1 MTGTRAT
8 STSKTSTGT
17 WVLVAA
23 ITGSSL
29 GYIDGT
35 AVNVALPVLQR
46 DLHAGIPLVQWV
58 FEGYSL
64 FLSALILVGGALGD
78 RFGRRIVFTI
88 GVVVFALS
96 SLVCGL
102 SSSIGM
108 LIVARCIQGIGAA
121 LCIPGSLALIA
132 ACFTVDERG
141 RAIGTWSGFSAVT
154 AALGPVLGGW
164 LTQAVSWRAVF
175 FINVPIAAIVVAVT
189 TLRVP
194 ESRGDQRKIDILGA
208 SLATVSCGAIVF
220 GLIGMQQSRGIA
232 FPIIVATG
240 CVLLAL
246 FVLYERYATRYAML
260 DMNLFRSPAFSGAN
274 LYTFLLY
281 AALGGSLYFL
291 PFDLIDVHRYTPLAA
306 GAVFLPFIIIM
317 FLASRWSGGLVGRTG
332 PRLPLL
338 VGGLLAAAG
347 FYVFAR
353 IGHDG
358 SYWTTFFPGAVLL
371 GMGGACFVAPLT
383 TTVLDAASVSETG
396 TASGVNNAVSRVA
409 GLFAIAGIGL
419 AITARGGYA
428 GGFPVAMLISTGL
441 CVFAAVLAS
450 AWNWRITAA
459 ST

>member
-1 MTGTRAT
+1 VR
-8 STSKTSTGT
+8 SVGT

-23 ITGSSL
+23 IAGSSL

-46 DLHAGIPLVQWV
+46 DLHAGISLVQWV

-78 RFGRRIVFTI
+78 RFGRRIIFTI

-96 SLVCGL
+96 SLACGL
-102 SSSIGM
+102 STGIGM
-108 LIVARCIQGIGAA
+108 LIVARCVQGVGAA

-132 ACFTVDERG
+132 ASFDVDARG

-164 LTQAVSWRAVF
+164 LTQAISWRAVF
-175 FINVPIAAIVVAVT
+175 FINIPIAALVVAVT
-189 TLRVP
+189 LFRVP
-194 ESRGDQRKIDILGA
+194 ESRGEQRTIDVPGA
-208 SLATVSCGAIVF
+208 ALATISCGAIVY
-220 GLIGMQQSRGIA
+220 GLIGMQQGRDVV
-232 FPIIVATG
+232 FPVVVAVG
-240 CVLLAL
+240 CLLLAA
-246 FVLYERYATRYAML
+246 FVLYERYGTRCAML
-260 DMNLFRSPAFSGAN
+260 DMNLFRSSAFSGAN

-306 GAVFLPFIIIM
+306 GAVFLPFIAIM
-317 FLASRWSGGLVGRTG
+317 FLASRWSGGLASRTG

-353 IGHDG
+353 IGAG
-358 SYWTTFFPGAVLL
+358 GAYWTTFFPGAVLL

-383 TTVLDAASVSETG
+383 TTVLDAATVSETG

-428 GGFPVAMLISTGL
+428 GGFPIAMIIAAGL
-441 CVFAAVLAS
+441 CALAAILAAV
-450 AWNWRITAA
+450 WNWRLSAL
-459 ST
+459 SP